1 MILSYEHGLIRK
13 DYLEKMLKGLPKG
26 KICMKNAHG
35 KLVKSVYV
43 SNCDDEYHC
52 RKYYVVRKEPG
63 KTFAAKISL
72 SQKLGTQLEETLAAL
87 KTEAEPKP
95 RKLRSSKEK
104 WDRIK
109 ASERNGYPF
118 PEYAPEYKGVK
129 YRSKSEQIIASVLDQ
144 CGFEFVYEPVI
155 FAGGRKLCP
164 DFAVYVRETGRII
177 FIEHFGLTEIRSYR
191 DNMVEKIGS
200 YLSEGF
206 IEGRDIIFFF
216 ENNKGGVDPAVI
228 RGKLNAAVICGAL

>member
-72 SQKLGTQLEETLAAL
+72 SQKLSTQLEETLAAL

-95 RKLRSSKEK
+95 SGTGSKLQRGTAIHFLSMLLNIQELSTGRSLSRSSHLS
-104 WDRIK
+104 WTSADL
-109 ASERNGYPF
+109 SLSTS
-118 PEYAPEYKGVK
+118 
-129 YRSKSEQIIASVLDQ
+129 RSFLQGAGSSVLILQ
-144 CGFEFVYEPVI
+144 
-155 FAGGRKLCP
+155 
-164 DFAVYVRETGRII
+164 
-177 FIEHFGLTEIRSYR
+177 S
-191 DNMVEKIGS
+191 M
-200 YLSEGF
+200 
-206 IEGRDIIFFF
+206 
-216 ENNKGGVDPAVI
+216 
-228 RGKLNAAVICGAL
+228 